1 MAKQSKQRK
10 RKPITAARAAQVSIK
25 PQPIAR
31 ELTLLSEAEDRT
43 RRSRYTIWRQVKA
56 GQFPRPIKLG
66 FRRIAFRT
74 ADIDAVVAGTW
85 SAGR

>member
-1 MAKQSKQRK
+1 MAKKSKR
-10 RKPITAARAAQVSIK
+10 RKPIAAARAAQASIK
-25 PQPIAR
+25 PQPVAH
-31 ELTLLSEAEDRT
+31 ELTLLSEAEQRT

-56 GQFPRPIKLG
+56 RQFPQPIKLG

-85 SAGR
+85 SAAT

>member
-1 MAKQSKQRK
+1 MAKKSKR
-10 RKPITAARAAQVSIK
+10 RKPTTARAAQVSIM
-25 PQPIAR
+25 PQPIAH
-31 ELTLLSEAEDRT
+31 ELTLLSEAEQRT

-56 GQFPRPIKLG
+56 RQFPQPIKLG

-85 SAGR
+85 SAGC